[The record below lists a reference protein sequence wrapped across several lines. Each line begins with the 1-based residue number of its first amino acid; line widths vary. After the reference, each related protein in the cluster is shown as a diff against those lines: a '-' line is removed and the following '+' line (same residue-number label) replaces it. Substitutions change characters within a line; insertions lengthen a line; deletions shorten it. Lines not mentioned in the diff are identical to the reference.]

1 MYNLIYMKGSV
12 GGKADSYIAIFT
24 GGSKTIYSDN
34 HAGMWYLV
42 DCMNHIVAWGS
53 TWFDHLLAVM

>member
-1 MYNLIYMKGSV
+1 MKGSV

-34 HAGMWYLV
+34 HAGM
-42 DCMNHIVAWGS
+42 
-53 TWFDHLLAVM
+53 